1 MSRPPGLDPA
11 IAVEL
16 MGGLRR
22 LADAG
27 STVVLTTHSLQD
39 LGHCDRIVF
48 LTHGCLA
55 FAGTPEE
62 AQSYFE
68 VESLE
73 KVYQRLATEGTAA
86 DWATRFRQREVIAA
100 TTQTPSQAPP
110 EARHRVGLVRQLT
123 VLTRRTL
130 DTIVRNRL
138 TLAILLGSPLL
149 VVAMFAVLFRP
160 GAFAFEDPSP
170 SAIVMI
176 LYWVSFAGFFGLTY
190 GLLQICTEMA
200 IVQRERLVGLRLG
213 PYVLSKLAVL
223 TPFLLAIVVLMLAV
237 LRAPGPPASGRSH
250 HVSLHR
256 RDAAARRPAAPSWP
270 AHLRGSREPLA
281 SDARAPMLCFP
292 AVLFSGRSSP

>member
-1 MSRPPGLDPA
+1 MSRPQGLDPA

-62 AQSYFE
+62 AQSHFE

-86 DWATRFRQREVIAA
+86 DWATRFGYREVIAA

-110 EARHRVGLVRQLT
+110 EARHRVGPVRQLT

-176 LYWVSFAGFFGLTY
+176 LYWVSFAGFPSASPTACSRSAPRWPSCNGTPRRPAPRAL
-190 GLLQICTEMA
+190 CA
-200 IVQRERLVGLRLG
+200 VQARGPDAVPARDRRL
-213 PYVLSKLAVL
+213 
-223 TPFLLAIVVLMLAV
+223 
-237 LRAPGPPASGRSH
+237 
-250 HVSLHR
+250 
-256 RDAAARRPAAPSWP
+256 DARRPASAWTACQRTISPRISPS
-270 AHLRGSREPLA
+270 A
-281 SDARAPMLCFP
+281 
-292 AVLFSGRSSP
+292 